1 MISQTLSAPFP
12 LALTREE
19 LSSQLQQQPFSGHE
33 GVRMLFVPPRLTA
46 RNAPQLAWVYRQIG
60 RTRYDTV
67 VICEQG
73 NRNASRKIAVFG
85 GSYADTPLGQVPFD
99 EQLRDDFCDEEDDF
113 FIDEQPDL
121 SQSGFFDQ
129 LTMLQL
135 TQESF
140 RVTGL
145 QLNDDSPPIVE
156 ELTYVL
162 REIMPT
168 MNSLLVFCCSMPLE
182 EQIESERLKQAVQTG
197 NDTPL
202 FHTVYGKRHR
212 IGGAGVFLSGVL
224 AARQRDRQIRFGPEE
239 LAIKAGNL
247 LAGYAAFP
255 DPDA

>member
-1 MISQTLSAPFP
+1 MISRTFSAPSP
-12 LALTREE
+12 LAFSPDE
-19 LSSQLQQQPFSGHE
+19 LSLHLQQQPFAGHE

-46 RNAPQLAWVYRQIG
+46 QNVAQLAWVYRQIG
-60 RTRYDTV
+60 STQYDTV

-73 NRNASRKIAVFG
+73 NRNASRKIALFG
-85 GSYADTPLGQVPFD
+85 GSYAETPLGQVAFD

-121 SQSGFFDQ
+121 LQSGFFDQ
-129 LTMLQL
+129 LAMVQL
-135 TQESF
+135 TQKSF

-145 QLNDDSPPIVE
+145 QLNDDTPPIVE

-168 MNSLLVFCCSMPLE
+168 MNSLLVFCCSMPVAE
-182 EQIESERLKQAVQTG
+182 HKEFDRLGKAVHAG

-202 FHTVYGKRHR
+202 LHTVYGKRHR
-212 IGGAGVFLSGVL
+212 IDGAGVFLSGVL
-224 AARQRDRQIRFGPEE
+224 SARQRERQIRFGPAE
-239 LAIKAGNL
+239 LARKAGNL

-255 DPDA
+255 D

>member
-1 MISQTLSAPFP
+1 MISRTLSAPSQP
-12 LALTREE
+12 ALSRGE
-19 LSSQLQQQPFSGHE
+19 LTSHLQQQPFAGHE
-33 GVRMLFVPPRLTA
+33 GVRMLFVPPRLTPHNVA
-46 RNAPQLAWVYRQIG
+46 QLAWVYRQIG
-60 RTRYDTV
+60 RTQYDTV

-73 NRNASRKIAVFG
+73 NHNASRKIALFG
-85 GSYADTPLGQVPFD
+85 GSHAETPLGRVPLD
-99 EQLRDDFCDEEDDF
+99 DQLRDDFCDEEDDF

-121 SQSGFFDQ
+121 ARSGFFDQ

-168 MNSLLVFCCSMPLE
+168 MNSLLVFCCSMPME
-182 EQIESERLKQAVQTG
+182 EQHEFDRLRQAVHAG

-212 IGGAGVFLSGVL
+212 IAGAGVFLSGVL
-224 AARQRDRQIRFGPEE
+224 AARQRERQIRFGPEE
-239 LAIKAGNL
+239 LARKADNL

-255 DPDA
+255 DGSA